1 MRRIMLIVSYQ
12 GTNYC
17 GWQKQKNAITI
28 EETINK
34 AISDLFGTEISVIG
48 ASRTDTGVHAKGN
61 VAVFDTEN
69 MTIAADK
76 VAYALNARLPKDIR
90 IQKSEEVSIDFHP
103 RYDKNRK
110 KYSYKILNNPV
121 EMPIYREY
129 TYHVYGTLNMG
140 LMRKAAQYLIGEHDF
155 KAFCSVNTQVEST
168 IRTIYDISITKNDD
182 NIISIDIEG
191 NGFLYNMV
199 RIIVGTLL
207 EVGIGKMDVE
217 RVKEILESKDRKN
230 AGPTAPARGLIL
242 EWILYNS

>member
-34 AISDLFGTEISVIG
+34 AISDLFGTEISVMG

-69 MTIAADK
+69 TTIAADK
-76 VAYALNARLPKDIR
+76 IAYALNARLPKDIR
-90 IQKSEEVSIDFHP
+90 IQKSEEVSKDFHP

-110 KYSYKILNNPV
+110 KYSYKILNNAV

-155 KAFCSVNTQVEST
+155 KAFCSANTQVEST

-217 RVKEILESKDRKN
+217 RVKEILDSKDRKN

-242 EWILYNS
+242 EWRLYNS

>member
-34 AISDLFGTEISVIG
+34 AISDLFGTEMSVTG

-61 VAVFDTEN
+61 VAVIDTEN

-76 VAYALNARLPKDIR
+76 IAYALNARLPKDIR
-90 IQKSEEVSIDFHP
+90 IQKSEEVSKDFHP

-110 KYSYKILNNPV
+110 KYSYKILNNAV

-129 TYHVYGTLNMG
+129 THHVYGTLNMG

-168 IRTIYDISITKNDD
+168 IRTIYDISITKNHD

-217 RVKEILESKDRKN
+217 RVKEILDSKDRKN

>member
-1 MRRIMLIVSYQ
+1 MLIVSYQ

-34 AISDLFGTEISVIG
+34 AISDLFGTEISVMG

-61 VAVFDTEN
+61 VAVIDIEN

-76 VAYALNARLPKDIR
+76 IAYALNARLPKDIR
-90 IQKSEEVSIDFHP
+90 IQKSEEVSKDFHP

-110 KYSYKILNNPV
+110 KYSYKILNNAV

-168 IRTIYDISITKNDD
+168 IRTIYDISITKNYD

-217 RVKEILESKDRKN
+217 RVKEILDSKDRKN

>member
-1 MRRIMLIVSYQ
+1 MLIVSYQ

-34 AISDLFGTEISVIG
+34 AISDLFGTEISVMG

-69 MTIAADK
+69 TTIAADK
-76 VAYALNARLPKDIR
+76 IAYALNARLPKDIR
-90 IQKSEEVSIDFHP
+90 IQKSEEVSKDFHP

>member
-1 MRRIMLIVSYQ
+1 MLIVSYQ

-34 AISDLFGTEISVIG
+34 AISDLFGTEISVMG

-69 MTIAADK
+69 TTIAADK
-76 VAYALNARLPKDIR
+76 IAYALNARLPKDIR
-90 IQKSEEVSIDFHP
+90 IQKSEEVSKDFHP

-110 KYSYKILNNPV
+110 KYSYKILNNAV

>member
-34 AISDLFGTEISVIG
+34 AISDLFGTEISVMG

-69 MTIAADK
+69 TTIAADK
-76 VAYALNARLPKDIR
+76 IAYALNARLPKDIR

-217 RVKEILESKDRKN
+217 RVKEILDSKDRKN

>member
-1 MRRIMLIVSYQ
+1 MLIVSYQ

-28 EETINK
+28 EETLNK
-34 AISDLFGTEISVIG
+34 AISDLFGTEISVMG

-61 VAVFDTEN
+61 VAVIDTEN

-76 VAYALNARLPKDIR
+76 IAYALNARLPKDIR
-90 IQKSEEVSIDFHP
+90 IQKSEEVSKDFHP

-110 KYSYKILNNPV
+110 KYSYKILNNAV

-168 IRTIYDISITKNDD
+168 IRTIYDISITKNYD

-217 RVKEILESKDRKN
+217 RVKEILDSKDRKN

>member
-1 MRRIMLIVSYQ
+1 MRRIMLIIAYQ

-34 AISDLFGTEISVIG
+34 AISDLFGTEISVMG

-69 MTIAADK
+69 TTIAADK
-76 VAYALNARLPKDIR
+76 IAYALNARLPKDIR